1 MRYGMGLF
9 LGLGGFELE
18 FLGLFSHKLNNYL
31 QKSADP

>member
-9 LGLGGFELE
+9 LVLGGFKPG

-31 QKSADP
+31 Q